1 MAEID
6 RGMELPLMKRLLM
19 KSKAEPV
26 NVAVGMSGKNAV
38 MMLHKMKQPRAVSKE
53 LEGKFSDLK
62 MPRWGTAFVDVDDDP
77 KLVILT
83 LNRAGAGLGRK
94 LKKTLKGTGFSKVRI
109 QLEDGT
115 VDEDIGEED
124 EEGEES
130 ETQAGAAPPGDAQ
143 EGKVPPP
150 APWNPAELTARLTD
164 LVKRMLVAAKSA
176 PDQVGALKDLATK
189 AQGAIKTGVENA
201 ATEAVEAF
209 ASALATVNQGLASVN
224 GATGPAP
231 NPTILA
237 KSGLA
242 WAAALKR
249 VQDDVGK
256 LQVAM
261 VQHYDGKPFATE
273 LEKLLQA
280 KVAPI
285 MTTLDQALAA
295 KLDEAGKSSDGAEQ
309 QKLLGEARQMI
320 GQYESFVTGNDLL
333 SQLDANPFVPL
344 QTQKTLVATLGALKK
359 SVG

>member
-6 RGMELPLMKRLLM
+6 RGMELPDLKRLLT
-19 KSKAEPV
+19 KSKTEPV

-38 MMLHKMKQPRAVSKE
+38 MMLHKMKQPKAVCKD
-53 LEGKFSDLK
+53 LEAKFKDLK
-62 MPRWGTAFVDVDDDP
+62 TQRWGTAFVDIDEDP
-77 KLVILT
+77 KLVVLT
-83 LNRAGAGLGRK
+83 LNRGGGGLGKK
-94 LKKTLKGTGFSKVRI
+94 LKKTLMGSGFSKVRI

-115 VDEDIGEED
+115 IDEDIKEEE
-124 EEGEES
+124 EEGEE
-130 ETQAGAAPPGDAQ
+130 QAGN
-143 EGKVPPP
+143 EPPP

-164 LVKRMLVAAKSA
+164 LVKQMVGVAKSA
-176 PDQVGALKDLATK
+176 PDRVGELKDLATK
-189 AQGAIKTGVENA
+189 AQTAIKTGVENA
-201 ATEAVEAF
+201 ATEAVDAF
-209 ASALATVNQGLASVN
+209 ASALAVVNQGLASVSGAN
-224 GATGPAP
+224 GGPAP
-231 NPTILA
+231 NPTVLA

-249 VQDDVGK
+249 VQDDFGK
-256 LQVAM
+256 LQQAM

-280 KVAPI
+280 KVTPI
-285 MTTLDQALAA
+285 ITTLDQALAS
-295 KLDEAGKSSDGAEQ
+295 KLEDAGKSTDGAEQ

-333 SQLDANPFVPL
+333 AQLDANPFVPL